1 MTCSALAGLVD
12 AAPLIGFAA
21 FMATL
26 RSSEEPSK
34 RLAQSTSPWTTSRSS
49 FQEPLPKEFSVS
61 GLSPAQ
67 SVSLNES
74 TPWIR

>member
-49 FQEPLPKEFSVS
+49 FQEPKEFSVS